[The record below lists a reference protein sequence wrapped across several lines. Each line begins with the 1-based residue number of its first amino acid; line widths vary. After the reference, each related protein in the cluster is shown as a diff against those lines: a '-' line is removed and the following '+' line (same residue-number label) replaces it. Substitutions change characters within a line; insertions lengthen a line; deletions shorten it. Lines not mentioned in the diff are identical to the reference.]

1 MANYKVRKYVN
12 PLNPEEPKKFG
23 VTNVSDGLIDKVEFA
38 SYISER
44 SGVSV
49 GHVRGLL
56 ADIEREIGQALING
70 ETVDLSGIGLVGASL
85 KSQGADAPEA
95 FNVSMIV
102 GVRAHLRLR
111 KQFINDLKSIEFS
124 KVKYTTA
131 TTVPVKDPGQEEP
144 LP

>member
-1 MANYKVRKYVN
+1 MATYKVRKYVN
-12 PLNPEEPKKFG
+12 MKNQEGPRLYG

-38 SYISER
+38 TYISER

-56 ADIEREIGQALING
+56 ADIEREIGKAIING
-70 ETVDLSGIGLVGASL
+70 ETVDLAGIGLVGASI
-85 KSQGADAPEA
+85 KSEGVEA
-95 FNVSMIV
+95 AEDFDQSLIV

-111 KQFINDLKSIEFS
+111 KQFINELKSIEFS
-124 KVKYTTA
+124 KIKYTTA
-131 TTVPVKDPGQEEP
+131 YQDPISDEVEP

>member
-1 MANYKVRKYVN
+1 MANYKVRKFAD
-12 PLNPEEPKKFG
+12 PQNPEAPKKFG

-56 ADIEREIGQALING
+56 ADIEREIGKALING
-70 ETVDLSGIGLVGASL
+70 ETVDLSGIGLAGASL
-85 KSQGADAPEA
+85 KSKGADTPED
-95 FNVSMIV
+95 FNASMIV

-111 KQFINDLKSIEFS
+111 KQFINELKSIEFS
-124 KVKYTTA
+124 KVKYTT
-131 TTVPVKDPGQEEP
+131 TVTVPVEEPAEEP

>member
-1 MANYKVRKYVN
+1 MANYKVRKYADPQN
-12 PLNPEEPKKFG
+12 QEAPRKFG

-56 ADIEREIGQALING
+56 ADIEREIGKALING

-85 KSQGADAPEA
+85 KSNGADTPED
-95 FNVSMIV
+95 FNASMIV

-111 KQFINDLKSIEFS
+111 KQFINELKSIEFS
-124 KVKYTTA
+124 KVKYTT
-131 TTVPVKDPGQEEP
+131 TVTEPIQEPVEEP